1 MTICPV
7 CLNPPRLDRQGFKPV
22 RINLMPCGHRIE
34 FTEWRNLATCETP
47 DCPLHDV
54 TLSEEAYQTMTK
66 TDGENYLK
74 GRS

>member
-7 CLNPPRLDRQGFKPV
+7 CLNPPRLDRQGRYPK
-22 RINLMPCGHRIE
+22 RIDGVVQ
-34 FTEWRNLATCETP
+34 FTDYSNLATCETP

-54 TLSEEAYQTMTK
+54 TLSEEVYQKMTK
-66 TDGENYLK
+66 EEGENYLK